1 MGSKLL
7 TWCERHVHGAGSRP
21 RAESAR
27 LEQVTVVIPS
37 YGRQDF
43 LLRQLSY
50 WSDRKARVVIVDGS
64 PRPFDVDTLRLV
76 AALPSIT
83 YVHAAGTIGQR
94 LKIAADLV
102 ETPYAVLS
110 GDDEFLL
117 TRGLAR
123 AIDKLDAQ
131 SDLVACIG
139 QSIGFYPSNDGRST
153 TYAAGYP
160 HWRYEVLQD
169 TARAR
174 LVHAMGTYNAATCY
188 AVIRRPAWVRSW
200 GAILPWSSPYA
211 TELQQAIAV
220 YSAGKLSTVDDVYWM
235 RSFENPPVRTKAES
249 NLKLMFIDW
258 WTSQAYAAERE
269 QFVEVLASGLSRTG
283 QAAAADANQI
293 ILEAV
298 DAYLALCRR
307 STAANPGVLTSMRSR
322 VSSVAR
328 GLLPATRIAKVK
340 GYLGIEQRGNLG
352 TLSQLRG
359 RQIGNTFQVGD
370 ELADELT
377 DMEALVTGF
386 WEARLGG

>member
-169 TARAR
+169 TARAAGPR
-174 LVHAMGTYNAATCY
+174 DGHLQRSDVLRGDPPTGMGTVVGRDPAVVVALRDRTAT
-188 AVIRRPAWVRSW
+188 
-200 GAILPWSSPYA
+200 GH
-211 TELQQAIAV
+211 
-220 YSAGKLSTVDDVYWM
+220 
-235 RSFENPPVRTKAES
+235 
-249 NLKLMFIDW
+249 
-258 WTSQAYAAERE
+258 
-269 QFVEVLASGLSRTG
+269 
-283 QAAAADANQI
+283 
-293 ILEAV
+293 
-298 DAYLALCRR
+298 
-307 STAANPGVLTSMRSR
+307 
-322 VSSVAR
+322 R
-328 GLLPATRIAKVK
+328 GLLRRKALDRRRRVLDALIREPAGAHE
-340 GYLGIEQRGNLG
+340 GGIEFETHVHRLVDVA
-352 TLSQLRG
+352 SVCG
-359 RQIGNTFQVGD
+359 RTRAVC
-370 ELADELT
+370 
-377 DMEALVTGF
+377 
-386 WEARLGG
+386 